1 MKNEDALLDDLA
13 PKKRVKRT
21 KKKFHSTKGATL
33 DIALR
38 RQVAAEL
45 GEDEP
50 TNKNERYVLL
60 QKFGVVSPKID
71 RGVTKPS
78 WMSIQEWKRKSNEW
92 YQATK
97 GMTVPQ
103 QQKRNNGF
111 TKRPNRTTVRKTFGP
126 RISQQR
132 QTPKRFMDNTV

>member
-1 MKNEDALLDDLA
+1 MKNASLLDDLA
-13 PKKRVKRT
+13 PKKRVKRA
-21 KKKFHSTKGATL
+21 KKNFHSTKGATL

-38 RQVAAEL
+38 RQVAADL

-50 TNKNERYVLL
+50 TNKNEKYILL
-60 QKFGVVSPKID
+60 QKYGIVSPKID

-78 WMSIQEWKRKSNEW
+78 WMSIQEWKRKSNDW

-103 QQKRNNGF
+103 QQKRNFND
-111 TKRPNRTTVRKTFGP
+111 KNIRLNRTKDRTPHRAKTFGYSSAT
-126 RISQQR
+126 RR
-132 QTPKRFMDNTV
+132 RT